1 METAAAIGLSI
12 LVGYLLGSLSPA
24 YLLGRLLK
32 GIDIRTVNFRNAGT
46 RNVKATLG
54 TWPAVVTAVVDV
66 TKGVGALLV
75 SRYALGLPEPFVALP
90 VAAAVAGH
98 IFPFYLR
105 FRGGRGTATAIGVF
119 LWITGT
125 EIAAGRFAPLS
136 LAAILLVALVMYLA
150 TRSGDATGIV
160 AFLFMLVVTPLELGF
175 TGASILCMA
184 LSAFMLAM
192 TARKAVTLGLFRNE
206 RGVEL
211 RIWRLAARPFAML
224 FIPIDVL
231 WGRTVLLLVLGPLAL
246 VFIAIDMFRFASK
259 RRLSLLFK
267 SSEVKRFSSM
277 TYFLIAIFLGF
288 LVFPEVIPYLGL
300 AYSSVGDLFSKL
312 VGIRFGRHPLYKA
325 KTWEGTAGF
334 FAGAVMTGYILTL
347 LLPVSLLLMLLG
359 AGFAAAVEV
368 FSERLDDNFSVSLLT
383 GGFLAALRFFLK
395 V

>member
-1 METAAAIGLSI
+1 MQTAAGIGLSI

-54 TWPAVVTAVVDV
+54 TWPAVVTAVVDLA
-66 TKGVGALLV
+66 KGVGALLV
-75 SRYALGLPEPFVALP
+75 ARHLLGLPEAFVAVP

-125 EIAAGRFAPLS
+125 EIAAGRFAPLT

-160 AFLFMLVVTPLELGF
+160 AFLFMLIVTPLELGVS
-175 TGASILCMA
+175 GASILCMA

-192 TARKAVTLGLFRNE
+192 TLRKAIALGLFRNE

-231 WGRTVLLLVLGPLAL
+231 WGRTVLLLILGPLAL
-246 VFIAIDMFRFASK
+246 VFIGIDLFRFAS
-259 RRLSLLFK
+259 RRKLALMYK
-267 SSEVKRFSSM
+267 SSELKRFSSM
-277 TYFLIAIFLGF
+277 TYFLIAIFIGF
-288 LVFPEVIPYLGL
+288 LVFPDVIPYLGL

-312 VGIRFGRHPLYKA
+312 VGIRFGRHPLYKS

-334 FAGAVMTGYILTL
+334 FAGAVMTGYILSL
-347 LLPVSLLLMLLG
+347 LLPLSVPLMLLG
-359 AGFAAAVEV
+359 AGFAAAVEL
-368 FSERLDDNFSVSLLT
+368 FSELLDDNFSVSLLT

-395 V
+395 I